1 MFLTQAVQST
11 TLNCY
16 YNLSHESHRSKEPEP
31 SRSQRNKSIHFRHSS
46 VVSERRLKRG
56 EKKVGKRANN
66 GFSITGAIGGIHSG
80 MRRERVASHW
90 RTDWMACQSYKLLA
104 CSLCWSPMPNLI
116 LIWRATFRGIGR
128 EMNSGIVY
136 VWPPPRDHPQ
146 L

>member
-1 MFLTQAVQST
+1 MFLTQTVQST

-66 GFSITGAIGGIHSG
+66 GFSITGAIGGIHSE
-80 MRRERVASHW
+80 MRREWPPTDGQTGW
-90 RTDWMACQSYKLLA
+90 RAKVTS
-104 CSLCWSPMPNLI
+104 CWHAAFVGHQCRISFSSD
-116 LIWRATFRGIGR
+116 WRATFRRIGR
-128 EMNSGIVY
+128 EMWNSVR
-136 VWPPPRDHPQ
+136 VWPP
-146 L
+146 